1 MVVRTVRNRV
11 NNASLSA
18 AQARLKA
25 AINNSLAAYMKNAG
39 SPANL
44 AKVNNAT
51 KNLIKV
57 YVENV
62 AAANVKPPNGN
73 GGNKPLL
80 LANSNK
86 PSNNGVKKN
95 NIPVAL
101 NGNGGNN
108 GNPLGVGNLANNGM
122 ASSGKS
128 KYNGI
133 KAKLNT
139 MREPNAQTYLS
150 LNALKRAVKSNANSN
165 AKEAMLQKI
174 NNKKA
179 NLDTVRAA
187 RTVTASAIAAA
198 KNKAAANAAEAER
211 AAQAARNAKNA
222 EAAAN
227 AERKARE
234 AANKAAANA
243 REANEAAKK
252 IAASAIAS
260 AIEKQKAANAR
271 AAANN
276 AAREAAAAASKAAEI
291 KSKWQ
296 RAGQGVGKA
305 VQAGNAFSAAGA
317 NSRRQKLLNEA
328 KREEAM
334 NAAHAKLM
342 GRINSASTSGQ
353 LNTIVSNIARNGK
366 NFNAQKRMN
375 LQSKVKDKRR
385 QIAIQQKKNEGQG
398 VRAGRALA
406 RATRSNNAL
415 ASANLGRNSLNAPN
429 KAQIRETVQSLTTN
443 YNEFLK
449 EIRNAHSPAM
459 ITRLKERLARN
470 ERKTVGK
477 KFTPEQRAN
486 LSKLVN
492 NKNRSLKGP
501 GPSPNAPKN
510 GGPNNNMSKLSLSQ
524 LNAIIRLTK
533 ARLNKGQGAN
543 GNKNR
548 LARATKLANALRPKK
563 KGLFGHI
570 GGAIGA
576 VGGAAV
582 GGVKAAG
589 GAAKYVAAGTV
600 HHASKGAKFGLGVVA
615 SGVGRMGQSHT
626 FNVTVGRKKIPNT
639 PLNNGQKKPGK
650 LARAVQKNEN
660 IAAARKAYQQSVG
673 GNASENAMSAAGA
686 FGSLAIAGG
695 AHTAA
700 RAAAALKRASNLRKA
715 ANTGMY
721 TAKTLGKY
729 AAKY

>member
-1 MVVRTVRNRV
+1 MSAMVRFLLYSRLSTLGAFFSDDGMVVRRARNRV
-11 NNASLSA
+11 NSNALTRSQA
-18 AQARLKA
+18 ALKA
-25 AINNSLAAYMKNAG
+25 AINKSLTAYMKNTA

-44 AKVNNAT
+44 ANVNRAT
-51 KNLIKV
+51 RNLIKV

-73 GGNKPLL
+73 GGNKP
-80 LANSNK
+80 
-86 PSNNGVKKN
+86 PG
-95 NIPVAL
+95 
-101 NGNGGNN
+101 NGNGGNQN
-108 GNPLGVGNLANNGM
+108 RAIVPVGNVTPVGPNMKAPLANRGANEKPRQPTAVNLNRLRGIATNGPSTNNTILKNQTNFVN
-122 ASSGKS
+122 ALTR
-128 KYNGI
+128 NFPNHPNV
-133 KAKLNT
+133 KAAKNV
-139 MREPNAQTYLS
+139 
-150 LNALKRAVKSNANSN
+150 LNARRV
-165 AKEAMLQKI
+165 AKNI
-174 NNKKA
+174 
-179 NLDTVRAA
+179 
-187 RTVTASAIAAA
+187 TAGAIATA

-328 KREEAM
+328 KRKEAM
-334 NAAHAKLM
+334 NAAHANLM

-385 QIAIQQKKNEGQG
+385 QIAIQQKKNDGQG
-398 VRAGRALA
+398 VRAGRALTRATQNNASLSRGSMNKYGNFRARINVAKGEKELVQIEQLLRGNTGQMFTENERRNA
-406 RATRSNNAL
+406 RAAINRK
-415 ASANLGRNSLNAPN
+415 RN
-429 KAQIRETVQSLTTN
+429 
-443 YNEFLK
+443 
-449 EIRNAHSPAM
+449 
-459 ITRLKERLARN
+459 
-470 ERKTVGK
+470 
-477 KFTPEQRAN
+477 
-486 LSKLVN
+486 
-492 NKNRSLKGP
+492 SLKGP
-501 GPSPNAPKN
+501 GPSSNAPKN
-510 GGPNNNMSKLSLSQ
+510 GGPNNNMSKLSLNQ

-533 ARLNKGQGAN
+533 ARLNNGQGAN

-686 FGSLAIAGG
+686 LGSLAIAGG

-700 RAAAALKRASNLRKA
+700 RAAAALKRASAIKKA

-721 TAKTLGKY
+721 TAKTLRY
-729 AAKY
+729 AAK

>member
-25 AINNSLAAYMKNAG
+25 AINNSLAAYMKNAA

-139 MREPNAQTYLS
+139 MKEPNAQTYLS

-165 AKEAMLQKI
+165 AKEAMLQTI

-179 NLDTVRAA
+179 NLDTVRAS
-187 RTVTASAIAAA
+187 RNVTASAIAAA

-211 AAQAARNAKNA
+211 AAQAAKNAKNA

-260 AIEKQKAANAR
+260 AIEKQKAANAK

-305 VQAGNAFSAAGA
+305 VQAGNAFSAVGA

-328 KREEAM
+328 KRKEAM

-385 QIAIQQKKNEGQG
+385 QIAIQQKKNDGQG

-415 ASANLGRNSLNAPN
+415 ASANLNRGKLMNRYSRYREEINAAPTNAELNRLVTVLGGVTGRLFSENEKKNARAAIN
-429 KAQIRETVQSLTTN
+429 RK
-443 YNEFLK
+443 
-449 EIRNAHSPAM
+449 RN
-459 ITRLKERLARN
+459 
-470 ERKTVGK
+470 
-477 KFTPEQRAN
+477 
-486 LSKLVN
+486 
-492 NKNRSLKGP
+492 SLKGP

-639 PLNNGQKKPGK
+639 PLNNGNKKPGK

-686 FGSLAIAGG
+686 LGSLAIAGG

-700 RAAAALKRASNLRKA
+700 RAAAALKRASAIKKA

-721 TAKTLGKY
+721 TAKTLRY
-729 AAKY
+729 AAK

>member
-1 MVVRTVRNRV
+1 
-11 NNASLSA
+11 
-18 AQARLKA
+18 
-25 AINNSLAAYMKNAG
+25 
-39 SPANL
+39 
-44 AKVNNAT
+44 
-51 KNLIKV
+51 
-57 YVENV
+57 
-62 AAANVKPPNGN
+62 
-73 GGNKPLL
+73 
-80 LANSNK
+80 
-86 PSNNGVKKN
+86 
-95 NIPVAL
+95 
-101 NGNGGNN
+101 
-108 GNPLGVGNLANNGM
+108 
-122 ASSGKS
+122 
-128 KYNGI
+128 
-133 KAKLNT
+133 
-139 MREPNAQTYLS
+139 
-150 LNALKRAVKSNANSN
+150 
-165 AKEAMLQKI
+165 
-174 NNKKA
+174 
-179 NLDTVRAA
+179 
-187 RTVTASAIAAA
+187 
-198 KNKAAANAAEAER
+198 
-211 AAQAARNAKNA
+211 
-222 EAAAN
+222 
-227 AERKARE
+227 
-234 AANKAAANA
+234 
-243 REANEAAKK
+243 
-252 IAASAIAS
+252 
-260 AIEKQKAANAR
+260 
-271 AAANN
+271 
-276 AAREAAAAASKAAEI
+276 
-291 KSKWQ
+291 
-296 RAGQGVGKA
+296 
-305 VQAGNAFSAAGA
+305 
-317 NSRRQKLLNEA
+317 
-328 KREEAM
+328 M

-385 QIAIQQKKNEGQG
+385 QIAIQQKKNDGQG

-415 ASANLGRNSLNAPN
+415 ASANLNRGKLMNRYSRYREEINAAPTNAELNRLVTVLGGVTGRLFSENEKKNARAAIN
-429 KAQIRETVQSLTTN
+429 RK
-443 YNEFLK
+443 
-449 EIRNAHSPAM
+449 RN
-459 ITRLKERLARN
+459 
-470 ERKTVGK
+470 
-477 KFTPEQRAN
+477 
-486 LSKLVN
+486 
-492 NKNRSLKGP
+492 SLKGP

-639 PLNNGQKKPGK
+639 PLNNGNKKPGK

-686 FGSLAIAGG
+686 LGSLAIAGG

-700 RAAAALKRASNLRKA
+700 RAAAALKRASAIKKA

-721 TAKTLGKY
+721 TAKTLRY
-729 AAKY
+729 AAK

>member
-25 AINNSLAAYMKNAG
+25 AINNSLAAYMKNAA

-44 AKVNNAT
+44 ANVNRAT
-51 KNLIKV
+51 RNLIKV

-62 AAANVKPPNGN
+62 EAANVKPPNGN
-73 GGNKPLL
+73 GGNQNRAIVPVGSVTPVGPNMKAP
-80 LANSNK
+80 LANRGANEK
-86 PSNNGVKKN
+86 PRQPTAVNLNRLRGIATNGPSTNNTILKNQTNFVNALTRNFPNHPNVKAAKN
-95 NIPVAL
+95 VLNARRAAKNITA
-101 NGNGGNN
+101 GAIAGAIKGNN
-108 GNPLGVGNLANNGM
+108 GNPLGVGNLVNNGV
-122 ASSGKS
+122 ASAGKS

-133 KAKLNT
+133 TTKLNT
-139 MREPNAQTYLS
+139 MKEPNAQTYLS

-165 AKEAMLQKI
+165 AKAAMLQKI
-174 NNKKA
+174 TNKKA
-179 NLDTVRAA
+179 NLDTVRVS
-187 RTVTASAIAAA
+187 RNVTAKAI
-198 KNKAAANAAEAER
+198 KAAANAAEAER
-211 AAQAARNAKNA
+211 AAKVAQNAKNV
-222 EAAAN
+222 
-227 AERKARE
+227 
-234 AANKAAANA
+234 KAAANA
-243 REANEAAKK
+243 AQAEREAAIKAAENARQANEAAKK
-252 IAASAIAS
+252 IAANAIAS
-260 AIEKQKAANAR
+260 VVEKQAAANAK
-271 AAANN
+271 AAEN
-276 AAREAAAAASKAAEI
+276 AARAANAAKKAAEI

-328 KREEAM
+328 KRKEAM
-334 NAAHAKLM
+334 NAAHANLM

-353 LNTIVSNIARNGK
+353 LNAVVSNIARNGK

-375 LQSKVKDKRR
+375 LMSKVKDKRL

-398 VRAGRALA
+398 VKAQRALT

-415 ASANLGRNSLNAPN
+415 ASAKLGRNSLNAPN

-443 YNEFLK
+443 YNEFLR

-459 ITRLKERLARN
+459 IARLKERLARN

-477 KFTPEQRAN
+477 KFNPEQRAN

-501 GPSPNAPKN
+501 GPSSNAPKN

-589 GAAKYVAAGTV
+589 GAAKYVAKGTV
-600 HHASKGAKFGLGVVA
+600 HHASQAVKAVAPHVKVGV
-615 SGVGRMGQSHT
+615 RYNGQKKAP
-626 FNVTVGRKKIPNT
+626 KKIPNT
-639 PLNNGQKKPGK
+639 KIGNNN
-650 LARAVQKNEN
+650 RN
-660 IAAARKAYQQSVG
+660 RKAFNAG
-673 GNASENAMSAAGA
+673 FGNEPW
-686 FGSLAIAGG
+686 
-695 AHTAA
+695 A
-700 RAAAALKRASNLRKA
+700 RQL
-715 ANTGMY
+715 
-721 TAKTLGKY
+721 
-729 AAKY
+729 

>member
-1 MVVRTVRNRV
+1 MVVRRARNRV
-11 NNASLSA
+11 NSNALTRSQA
-18 AQARLKA
+18 ALKA
-25 AINNSLAAYMKNAG
+25 AINKSLTAYMKNTA

-44 AKVNNAT
+44 ANVNRAT
-51 KNLIKV
+51 RNLIKV

-73 GGNKPLL
+73 GGNKP
-80 LANSNK
+80 
-86 PSNNGVKKN
+86 PG
-95 NIPVAL
+95 
-101 NGNGGNN
+101 NGNGGNQN
-108 GNPLGVGNLANNGM
+108 RAIVPVGNVTPVGPNMKAPLANRGANEKPRQPTAVNLNRLRGIATNGPSTNNTILKNQTNFVN
-122 ASSGKS
+122 ALTR
-128 KYNGI
+128 NFPNHPNV
-133 KAKLNT
+133 KAAKNV
-139 MREPNAQTYLS
+139 
-150 LNALKRAVKSNANSN
+150 LNARRV
-165 AKEAMLQKI
+165 AKNI
-174 NNKKA
+174 
-179 NLDTVRAA
+179 
-187 RTVTASAIAAA
+187 TAGAIATA

-328 KREEAM
+328 KRKEAM
-334 NAAHAKLM
+334 NAAHANLM

-406 RATRSNNAL
+406 RATQY
-415 ASANLGRNSLNAPN
+415 NLSRGSMN
-429 KAQIRETVQSLTTN
+429 KYGNFRARINVAKGEKELVQIEQLLRGNTGQMFTE
-443 YNEFLK
+443 NER
-449 EIRNAHSPAM
+449 RNARAA
-459 ITRLKERLARN
+459 INRKRN
-470 ERKTVGK
+470 
-477 KFTPEQRAN
+477 
-486 LSKLVN
+486 
-492 NKNRSLKGP
+492 SLKGP

-533 ARLNKGQGAN
+533 ARLNKGPGAN

-686 FGSLAIAGG
+686 LGSLAIAGG

-700 RAAAALKRASNLRKA
+700 RAAAALKRASAIKKA

-721 TAKTLGKY
+721 TAKTLRY
-729 AAKY
+729 AAK